1 MVVGVGFSLCHGLL
15 WVNMGA
21 RHGNGCPK
29 LVRNTHMQGQ
39 VDTLVGN
46 GTAGFSGD
54 GGAGNV
60 AQIAEPF
67 GVIIGPDAGLYFC
80 DLGNHRI
87 RCLDLASATVRT
99 VAGTGEAGN
108 SGDGGP
114 ALSAQLNQPYEI
126 RFDAAGNLVF
136 VDMLSHVVRRIDR
149 ASQTIE
155 TIAGTGQA
163 GFAGDGGPASAAQ
176 LDRPPRIEFDRSGD
190 LYICDI
196 ANHRI
201 RRVFASNGLIET
213 FAGTGEQLETL
224 DGMTLAQAPLNG
236 PRALA
241 FADNAD
247 MYVVL
252 REGNVVLHL
261 DARTQQFRRI
271 AGTGERGYSG
281 DGGDARAAD
290 LSGPKGIA
298 LKSEDALYIADTESH
313 TVRRIDLS
321 SGVISTVLGDGSCH
335 DGPDGDPR
343 TCGLAR
349 PHGIFVT
356 SDGTIYVGDSEN
368 HRVRVLR

>member
-1 MVVGVGFSLCHGLL
+1 
-15 WVNMGA
+15 
-21 RHGNGCPK
+21 
-29 LVRNTHMQGQ
+29 
-39 VDTLVGN
+39 
-46 GTAGFSGD
+46 
-54 GGAGNV
+54 
-60 AQIAEPF
+60 
-67 GVIIGPDAGLYFC
+67 
-80 DLGNHRI
+80 
-87 RCLDLASATVRT
+87 
-99 VAGTGEAGN
+99 
-108 SGDGGP
+108 
-114 ALSAQLNQPYEI
+114 
-126 RFDAAGNLVF
+126 
-136 VDMLSHVVRRIDR
+136 VVRRIDR

-155 TIAGTGQA
+155 TVAGTGQA
-163 GFAGDGGPASAAQ
+163 GFGGDGGPASAAL
-176 LDRPPRIEFDRSGD
+176 LDRPHSIEFDGNGD

-213 FAGTGEQLETL
+213 FAGTGEQLETP
-224 DGMTLAQAPLNG
+224 DGMALAQASLNG
-236 PRALA
+236 PRALV

-298 LKSEDALYIADTESH
+298 LKSGDALYIADTESH

-335 DGPDGDPR
+335 DGPDGEPLA
-343 TCGLAR
+343 CGLAR

-356 SDGTIYVGDSEN
+356 SEGAIYVGDSEN